1 MSDMSIQQM
10 QQQIIEHVGEVND
23 ENILRM
29 LDEEL
34 SFYLQHRKDSSA
46 LLSEKDLEELTML
59 ANQPL
64 ENNTMSFNEFKSIM
78 DKWRMK

>member
-1 MSDMSIQQM
+1 MSIQEM
-10 QQQIIEHVGEVND
+10 QEHLIKQVATVSD

-34 SFYLQHRKDSSA
+34 SFYLEHKDDA
-46 LLSEKDLEELTML
+46 ATQLSEKDYKELVML
-59 ANQPL
+59 ANEPI
-64 ENNTMSFNEFKSIM
+64 ENNTISLGEFKNIM